1 MPSCTGHFEPTD
13 RLNLCLMS
21 KILYA
26 GGTGLSAV
34 ILAQYVLELC
44 VAAEIVEKS
53 IKPPIL
59 ALVFQAADGEDL
71 VILACIVFD

>member
-44 VAAEIVEKS
+44 VAVRNCRKVNKTPYFGIS
-53 IKPPIL
+53 LP
-59 ALVFQAADGEDL
+59 GSRR
-71 VILACIVFD
+71 